1 MFFEK
6 SQRKSRVLSFSKS
19 NRMTQTKAYRVT
31 VSQFVKT
38 QVKNQPIS
46 III

>member
-19 NRMTQTKAYRVT
+19 NRMTQTEANRVT
-31 VSQFVKT
+31 VSQFAKT
-38 QVKNQPIS
+38 QVKNQPKL